1 MIGGQVASPD
11 VTAVRPDV
19 RRRDARRDVVSVLD
33 HRAFASTARLLD
45 ADPYANAVVAARL
58 RSSGSLAP
66 ALLGGTMIG
75 IWSGDDLAAA
85 CYSGGNLLPIGGDP
99 PAWDALARFVAER
112 PRVCSSVVGRAEA
125 VEVMWSR
132 LARVWGPA
140 RSVRTNQPL
149 LVLDRA
155 VGRAGDESVVP
166 AKSEDLDRY
175 VSAAAAMFTEELGVS
190 PHVSPGSAAF
200 RTRVAELI
208 AKGQAF
214 ASVDFRGQVV
224 FKAEIGAVSGHTAQV
239 QGVWVRPDLRG
250 RGIGT
255 AGLATVLTHALTL
268 APTASL
274 YVNDFNV
281 PALKAYLRLGMRQV
295 ATLSTVL
302 LT

>member
-1 MIGGQVASPD
+1 

-19 RRRDARRDVVSVLD
+19 RRRDVRRNVVSILD
-33 HRAFASTARLLD
+33 RRAISSTSRLLE
-45 ADPYANAVVAARL
+45 ADPYANVVVAARL
-58 RSSGSLAP
+58 RSARSLAP
-66 ALLGGTMIG
+66 AQLGGTMIG
-75 IWSGDDLAAA
+75 IADGDELTAA
-85 CYSGGNLLPIGGDP
+85 CYSGGNLLPIGGDA

-112 PRVCSSVVGRAEA
+112 PRVCSSIVGRAEA

-132 LARVWGPA
+132 LIQVWGPA
-140 RSVRTNQPL
+140 RCIRTNQPL
-149 LVLDRA
+149 LMLDHA
-155 VGRAGDESVVP
+155 VDREGDESVVP

-175 VSAAAAMFTEELGVS
+175 VCAAAAMFTEELGVS
-190 PHVSPGSAAF
+190 PHVSPGSAPF
-200 RTRVAELI
+200 RSRVAELI
-208 AKGQAF
+208 ANGRAF
-214 ASVDFRGQVV
+214 ASLDFRGQVV
-224 FKAEIGAVSGHTAQV
+224 FKAEIGAVSGRTAQV

-268 APTASL
+268 APTVSL

-281 PALKAYLRLGMRQV
+281 PAMKAYRRLGMRQV